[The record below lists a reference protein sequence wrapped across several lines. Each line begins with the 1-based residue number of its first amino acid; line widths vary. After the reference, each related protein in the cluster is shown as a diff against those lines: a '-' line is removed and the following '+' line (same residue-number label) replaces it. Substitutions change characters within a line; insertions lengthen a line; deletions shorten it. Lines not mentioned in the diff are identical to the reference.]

1 MNADKEFERALR
13 QELKDI
19 LPNTIWQNDDGVYS
33 VFGKYR
39 IEPECDGYRVF
50 CHASE
55 VGIFNSTR
63 TALSWCIAD
72 KYKSYNTARDI
83 LELDTKLGVLS
94 ADIAARTSIAERSTK
109 WEFRDSV
116 GTKLETKIIRKK
128 KVENELAKCVNWAK
142 YCQQR
147 GFNNETAR
155 TGRSQPNKASR

>member
-1 MNADKEFERALR
+1 MNQHKEFEQALR
-13 QELKDI
+13 QEFKDI
-19 LPNTIWQNDDGVYS
+19 LPNTIFQLENGIYN

-39 IEPECDGYRVF
+39 IEPNRPGYRVY
-50 CHASE
+50 CSATE
-55 VGIFNSTR
+55 VGIFNSTK

-72 KYKSYNTARDI
+72 KYQAYNTARDI
-83 LELDTKLGVLS
+83 LELDTKLGALS
-94 ADIAARTSIAERSTK
+94 LDIAARTAIAEHSTQ

-128 KVENELAKCVNWAK
+128 QVENELAKCVNWAK
-142 YCQQR
+142 YIQQR

>member
-1 MNADKEFERALR
+1 MSKIQEYERALR
-13 QELKDI
+13 AELKDI
-19 LPNTIWQNDDGVYS
+19 LPNAIWRNENGSYS

-39 IEPECDGYRVF
+39 IDPERCGYRVF

-55 VGIFNSTR
+55 IGFFNSTK

-72 KYKSYNTARDI
+72 KNQAYNTARNI
-83 LELDTKLGVLS
+83 LELDTKLGAIS
-94 ADIAARTSIAERSTK
+94 ADIAARTTIAEHSQQ
-109 WEFRDSV
+109 WEFRDVV

-128 KVENELAKCVNWAK
+128 KVESELAKCVNWAK

-155 TGRSQPNKASR
+155 TGRNQPNKTSR

>member
-1 MNADKEFERALR
+1 MNTDKEFERALR

-19 LPNTIWQNDDGVYS
+19 LPNTIFQLENGIYS

-39 IEPECDGYRVF
+39 IEPNHPGYKVY
-50 CHASE
+50 CSATE
-55 VGIFNSTR
+55 VGIFNTTK

-72 KYKSYNTARDI
+72 KYQAYNTARDI
-83 LELDTKLGVLS
+83 LELDIKLGTLS
-94 ADIAARTSIAERSTK
+94 LDIAARTAIAEHSTQ
-109 WEFRDSV
+109 WEFRDAV

-128 KVENELAKCVNWAK
+128 QVENELAKCVNWAK
-142 YCQQR
+142 YIQQR